1 MKRIL
6 YLTTSIDPR
15 DYAYL
20 LKQGAIMPNPSNQNF
35 HSRVIEA
42 MKKEYDVVVL
52 SLVPFVAKKSLLIDN
67 EVYRYTEC
75 GSSKLQ
81 KFCAYNQFKRA
92 ALAIK
97 EDVDAIIFDSLS
109 VPLGKTAKLLQN
121 KKKIPLMAI
130 LTDNPFNISS
140 LPTKRAKAILENA
153 KCADAAISLTSSL
166 LDIFSLNNRPHF
178 LAPGIANQNEIV
190 PFMAKRPFLYFA
202 GSLLERYG
210 VNKLIDS
217 YPPDASFDLYIAGH
231 GKTPLTKKNGIHYL
245 GQVSLEENLAYQK
258 GALAVINP
266 RPFDQKLDTES
277 VPSKM
282 FEYLANA
289 SSIISTE
296 NTFFHQHFEHDIN
309 WIGKGS
315 DEDFANLWKAV
326 SENKLLKISDEARER
341 LFQEY
346 GEEAFLKGI
355 ASLIGDQFK

>member
-6 YLTTSIDPR
+6 YLTTSIDSR

-35 HSRVIEA
+35 HSRVIET
-42 MKKEYDVVVL
+42 MKKEYDVIVL
-52 SLVPFVAKKSLLIDN
+52 SLVPFIAKKSLLLDN
-67 EVYRYTEC
+67 EVYHYTEC

-81 KFCAYNQFKRA
+81 KLCAYNQFKRD

-97 EDVDAIIFDSLS
+97 EDVDAVLFDSLS

-121 KKKIPLMAI
+121 KKKIPSIAI

-140 LPTKRAKAILENA
+140 LPTKRAKAILKNA
-153 KCADAAISLTSSL
+153 KYADTAISLTTSL
-166 LDIFSLNNRPHF
+166 LNIFSLSDRPHF
-178 LAPGIANQNEIV
+178 LIPGIASPNDV
-190 PFMAKRPFLYFA
+190 LPFVAKRPYLYFA

-217 YPPDASFDLYIAGH
+217 YPSNAPFDLYIAGH
-231 GKTPLTKKNGIHYL
+231 GKAPLAKKEGIRYL
-245 GQVSLEENLAYQK
+245 GQVSLEENIAYQK

-266 RPFDQKLDTES
+266 RPFDQKLDAES

-282 FEYLANA
+282 FEYLSNA

-296 NTFFHQHFEHDIN
+296 NTFFREHFEHDIN

-315 DEDFANLWKAV
+315 DEDFANLWKIIN
-326 SENKLLKISDEARER
+326 ENKLLKISDKARER

-346 GEEAFLKGI
+346 GEEAFLKGV
-355 ASLIGDQFK
+355 ASLIVD